1 MKSKLKIEEVLANKI
16 LMDYI
21 VGIKRGSGRGN
32 LGNLFKYFE
41 EVDFNEIDELSQG
54 GGDLEDFEPYYTHI
68 AKGEYGNCI
77 LVLYRYKWLDI
88 IEEKDKNM
96 ALGMYSYQFKG
107 VIMTNWFKG
116 KLKEAIE
123 LEIKQV
129 EIK

>member
-1 MKSKLKIEEVLANKI
+1 
-16 LMDYI
+16 MDYI

-54 GGDLEDFEPYYTHI
+54 GEDFEDFEPYYTHI
-68 AKGEYGNCI
+68 AKGEYGNCV
-77 LVLYRYKWLDI
+77 LLLYRHKGLYW
-88 IEEKDKNM
+88 IEEEDNDDKNLV
-96 ALGMYSYQFKG
+96 LGMYSYQWQG
-107 VIMTNWFKG
+107 LIMTNWFKG